1 MAAASVYK
9 DMKTR
14 WLALL
19 LCLCS
24 PAAWAGDASV
34 FLVAGVGGAVPRD
47 RHVNA
52 RLGQKV
58 QVHAVVRVGRGRRA
72 RYHADVAS
80 FRHRGRLVRG
90 KKVRPLSA
98 LGSLRWRWY
107 RVEPRPHHVHT
118 TPPNKGNNAYS
129 NAVLF
134 GKSHGKWIGYD
145 KIEYTEGL
153 IPGARGPSISPSRT
167 RPTHPRV
174 DVNGGLGT
182 MRYKVSVELDRGQ
195 KLSSHGMESQITGGI
210 SPKVFRVTFRAG
222 DDLVGYLRGF
232 FNVPNVF
239 GSGGHG
245 RRHQTDRYQG
255 ADCADVIIGAVR
267 AAGYPMA
274 YTSVAGLKRFAR
286 PVTERLLLTKK
297 GVFYADGPRKGQP
310 AVVPF
315 GRGGVRPGDLMLID
329 YYGFTGSP
337 RSWDHIAVVDR
348 DRGVPGRFDPE
359 DPVLHMGY
367 LYGLTE
373 EHARGEAPA
382 YVRFLRFRP
391 AVFRAIKRKA
401 ARARR
406 R

>member
-1 MAAASVYK
+1 MTK
-9 DMKTR
+9 R
-14 WLALL
+14 LL
-19 LCLCS
+19 TLLVCLC
-24 PAAWAGDASV
+24 PASASAGDASV
-34 FLVAGVGGAVPRD
+34 FLVAGVAGTVPRD
-47 RHVNA
+47 RQVNA

-58 QVHAVVRVGRGRRA
+58 LVHAVVRVGRGRRA
-72 RYHADVAS
+72 RYHADLPA

-90 KKVRPLSA
+90 KRVRPLAA

-107 RVEPRPHHVHT
+107 RVEPRPHHVNT
-118 TPPNKGNNAYS
+118 PPPNKGNKAYS

-134 GKSHGKWIGYD
+134 GKSHGKWLGYD
-145 KIEYTEGL
+145 TIEYKESL
-153 IPGARGPSISPSRT
+153 IPKAHGPSISPSRA

-182 MRYKVSVELDRGQ
+182 MRYKVQLEVEGQ
-195 KLSSHGMESQITGGI
+195 TLSSHGMESLITGGI
-210 SPKVFRVTFRAG
+210 SPKVMRLTFRSG
-222 DDLVGYLRGF
+222 DDLVGHLRGF

-267 AAGYPMA
+267 AAGYPMP

-297 GVFYADGPRKGQP
+297 GITYADGPRKGQA

-329 YYGFTGSP
+329 YYGFNGSP

-348 DRGVPGRFDPE
+348 DLGARGRFDPE

-367 LYGLTE
+367 LYGLTVE
-373 EHARGEAPA
+373 QARGEAPA

-391 AVFRAIKRKA
+391 AVFRAIKRK
-401 ARARR
+401 R
-406 R
+406 